1 MLEGGTGTD
10 KDFSVGCTLSA
21 DGKTIYLADIL
32 PGAKTYVIVS
42 YIPKQFTGQRISIF
56 KDRYSRII
64 FRIISGDTEY
74 FIPMAVDWDKNSWH
88 RIFFSY
94 TANSKA
100 DFMRAVIDGVSSE
113 NIYIKNNDY
122 NDFSDYLE
130 TTSISRPSIKLSDE
144 FSEIKI
150 GNNIFKDC
158 IAHCRLDNI
167 RISRDS
173 RKISRDSSGSILD
186 PNYSSNILSINP
198 VQSDDLTT
206 LMLDFDD
213 DLSNGNNIATIYDP
227 KNGIFDFDV
236 NIFDAFDRI
245 NLMNSEYVEDLLVE
259 LINRIKPA
267 HTNSLIKFKKRYCK
281 K

>member
-1 MLEGGTGTD
+1 
-10 KDFSVGCTLSA
+10 
-21 DGKTIYLADIL
+21 
-32 PGAKTYVIVS
+32 
-42 YIPKQFTGQRISIF
+42 
-56 KDRYSRII
+56 
-64 FRIISGDTEY
+64 
-74 FIPMAVDWDKNSWH
+74 MAVDWDKNSWH

-213 DLSNGNNIATIYDP
+213 DLSNENNIATIYDP